1 MENEKTTSIQ
11 TQGERKVDSSYCGQS
26 EEGRI
31 QNLTS
36 SESAL
41 YYYLLSISLWNA
53 EVRENH
59 YFIPKKKVNKA
70 EIAKKINISRATI
83 YRAFSGLMEKSII
96 KESDKYYYIRHPRY
110 YAYIGQRTLA
120 YLINFFP
127 VFGPDIIRV
136 CALMYHWEKLYGKD
150 GLSVSDVVEMLGQS
164 RQLVENRKKV
174 RAILSFL
181 HGEGFIEYYIT
192 TEGYNGITFPMY
204 HITGTHLRSENLLI
218 DFTSQEGGA
227 LKEKLNEARRC
238 LEESGQNL

>member
-1 MENEKTTSIQ
+1 MEDEKTTSIQ
-11 TQGERKVDSSYCGQS
+11 TQGARKVDSSYCGQS

-59 YFIPKKKVNKA
+59 YFVSKKNVNKT
-70 EIAKKINISRATI
+70 EIAKKLGIGKTTI
-83 YRAFSGLMEKSII
+83 FRAFANLKNKSII

-110 YAYIGQRTLA
+110 YAYIGQKTLA

-136 CALMYHWEKLYGKD
+136 CALMYHWEKLYGKE

-164 RQLVENRKKV
+164 RMVAENRKKV

-238 LEESGQNL
+238 LEESGKGN

>member
-1 MENEKTTSIQ
+1 M
-11 TQGERKVDSSYCGQS
+11 
-26 EEGRI
+26 
-31 QNLTS
+31 TS

-41 YYYLLSISLWNA
+41 YYYLLSSSLWNA
-53 EVRENH
+53 EVREND
-59 YFIPKKKVNKA
+59 YFVSKNNVHKT
-70 EIAKKINISRATI
+70 EIAKKRGIGKTTI
-83 YRAFSGLMEKSII
+83 FRAFTNLMNKSII
-96 KESDKYYYIRHPRY
+96 KESDKYYYIRHPHY

-164 RQLVENRKKV
+164 RMVAENRKRV

-238 LEESGQNL
+238 LEESGKGN